1 MASGSFSLTNTG
13 NTSRYVRFDVEW
25 SSRKSNLQENCSV
38 VDVIVRVVKLQGST
52 ATTSGKYNLTITLD
66 NQNYSVPNTSFS
78 VSPNSSLE
86 LANVSFTGVA
96 HNADGTKSCNLAVN
110 VGGNVMWGNGSQ
122 TITLDRIQRT
132 MWFMYGNTSK
142 TETTAI
148 MNWSTERNIDK
159 LWYSIDNGSTYT
171 EVPNISGTSGSFTIT
186 GLTPN
191 TSYKSGIKIRGA
203 ETQLEQT
210 GSMVDVITY
219 DYPQVQ
225 NLPNFIIGDNPTFTL
240 YNPLSRTCNVVLKG
254 DDNSTIA
261 SGTTSSTTITNL
273 VNTSNLYSSIP
284 NKQVG
289 NYKIEV
295 SYASQTKTTTGGTY
309 QIVVED
315 CIPEFSTITYQDT
328 YSTTTSITGDNQ
340 VLISNN
346 SKATFNA
353 NGISAKNSATIT
365 SAVLTQSSATGNV
378 LANMTISNTTATATN
393 IVMYYSNVASKDV
406 YITITDSRGLTY
418 NKKLTTGLVDY
429 QVPTATYSI
438 KRQSNFYSNTDFL
451 VNANYTQIGSN
462 TLTIRT
468 RQKQE
473 GSSTWGNYT
482 TLTNNQTTTISLDNE
497 YYWNI
502 EIELSDSLN
511 TTTYSYTIQRG
522 MPVFYIDTTK
532 NSLGI
537 NCFPQYSED
546 IEVNG
551 SPISSKYDTTE
562 VACGDWFGNTLY
574 RIGEVGL
581 VEDVIDTTT
590 GWFYI
595 QFTNIS
601 SLATITNYEVSLF
614 ANEYNRIYKVPYRN
628 YGATDSIVVDESS
641 YFNHTITIRVKV
653 GSDLISL
660 FTDHTTHYQVVV
672 YYTKTQG

>member
-52 ATTSGKYNLTITLD
+52 AATSGKYNLTITLD

-219 DYPQVQ
+219 DYPQAQ

-240 YNPLSRTCNVVLKG
+240 YNPLGRTCNVVLKG

-284 NKQVG
+284 NKQIG

-295 SYASQTKTTTGGTY
+295 SYSNQTKTTTGGTY
-309 QIVVED
+309 QIVVDD

-365 SAVLTQSSATGNV
+365 SAVLTQSSANGNV

-393 IVMYYSNVASKDV
+393 VVMYYSNVASKDV

-562 VACGDWFGNTLY
+562 VACGDWFGNTMY

-581 VEDVIDTTT
+581 VADVIDEST
-590 GWFYI
+590 GLVQITFLNIPNVSQITGCDMSIYRDVLGSYYKLPYGSGTYAISNLLTSYNSSSNYI
-595 QFTNIS
+595 YASF
-601 SLATITNYEVSLF
+601 
-614 ANEYNRIYKVPYRN
+614 
-628 YGATDSIVVDESS
+628 
-641 YFNHTITIRVKV
+641 KV
-653 GSDLISL
+653 GSSLIQD
-660 FTDHTTHYQVVV
+660 FIDNPTHYQVVV

>member
-13 NTSRYVRFDVEW
+13 NTSRYVRFDVSW
-25 SSRKSNLQENCSV
+25 NSTSNGSQANSSNVYVEVK
-38 VDVIVRVVKLQGST
+38 VVKLQGST
-52 ATTSGKYNLTITLD
+52 QATSGKYNLTITLD
-66 NQNYSVPNTSFS
+66 NQTYSVPNTNFS
-78 VSPNSSLE
+78 VSPNNSLV
-86 LANVSFTGVA
+86 LATNTFTIV
-96 HNADGTKSCNLAVN
+96 HNADGTKSCTLSVN

-203 ETQLEQT
+203 DTQLEQT

-240 YNPLSRTCNVVLKG
+240 YNPLGRTCNVVLKG

-353 NGISAKNSATIT
+353 NGISVKNSATIT

-418 NKKLTTGLVDY
+418 NKKLTTDLVDY
-429 QVPTATYSI
+429 QVPTATFSI

-482 TLTNNQTTTISLDNE
+482 TLTNNQTNTISLDNE

-511 TTTYSYTIQRG
+511 STTYYYTIQRG

-537 NCFPQYSED
+537 NCFPQYEND
-546 IEVNG
+546 IEVSG
-551 SPISSKYDTTE
+551 SPINSKFTDSE
-562 VACGDWFGNTLY
+562 IACGDWFGNTEYMQCLN
-574 RIGEVGL
+574 GSVGDYVDINTNEL
-581 VEDVIDTTT
+581 LLSVPVSNCTNIIDFDFSIYDRDTNTFYKLPYVASTTPSVVYLSTTNDILLDITLSSSCYDFTDGHDVI
-590 GWFYI
+590 
-595 QFTNIS
+595 
-601 SLATITNYEVSLF
+601 
-614 ANEYNRIYKVPYRN
+614 
-628 YGATDSIVVDESS
+628 
-641 YFNHTITIRVKV
+641 FNFVA
-653 GSDLISL
+653 
-660 FTDHTTHYQVVV
+660 